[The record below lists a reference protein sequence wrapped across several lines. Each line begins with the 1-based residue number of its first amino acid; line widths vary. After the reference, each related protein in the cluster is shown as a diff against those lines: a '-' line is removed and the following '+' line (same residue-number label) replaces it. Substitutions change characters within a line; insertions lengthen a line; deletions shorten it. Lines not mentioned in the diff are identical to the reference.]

1 MAQEKQSVWHFRH
14 NLEDKVTDIAVQN
27 AKTNA
32 HIENIYHH
40 IKRIETHLD
49 KQNGSIAR
57 HESVISKWK
66 GVAIGVIVVVSFV
79 QVVVAMI
86 IH

>member
-1 MAQEKQSVWHFRH
+1 MAQEKQSVWHFRR

-40 IKRIETHLD
+40 IKRIESHLQ
-49 KQNGSIAR
+49 KQNGSIAEHDSTINR
-57 HESVISKWK
+57 WK
-66 GVAIGVIVVVSFV
+66 GIALGFVIVFSFV
-79 QVVVAMI
+79 QILVAMI

>member
-14 NLEDKVTDIAVQN
+14 SLEDKVTDIAVQN

-40 IKRIETHLD
+40 IKRIESHLD

-66 GVAIGVIVVVSFV
+66 GVAIGVVVVVGLV

>member
-1 MAQEKQSVWHFRH
+1 MAQEKQNVWHFRH
-14 NLEDKVTDIAVQN
+14 ALEDKVTDIAVQN

-32 HIENIYHH
+32 HIENIYHN
-40 IKRIETHLD
+40 IKRIEVHLD
-49 KQNGSIAR
+49 KQNGSIAK
-57 HESVISKWK
+57 HENVISKWK

>member
-66 GVAIGVIVVVSFV
+66 GVAIGVIVVASFV

>member
-1 MAQEKQSVWHFRH
+1 MAQEKQNVWNFRH
-14 NLEDKVTDIAVQN
+14 ALEDKVTDIAVQN

-32 HIENIYHH
+32 HIENIYHN
-40 IKRIETHLD
+40 IKRIESHLQ
-49 KQNGSIAR
+49 KQNGSIAEHDSTINR
-57 HESVISKWK
+57 WK
-66 GVAIGVIVVVSFV
+66 GIALGFVIVVSFI

>member
-1 MAQEKQSVWHFRH
+1 MAQEKQNVWHFRH
-14 NLEDKVTDIAVQN
+14 GLEDKVTDIAVQN

-40 IKRIETHLD
+40 IKRIESHLD

-66 GVAIGVIVVVSFV
+66 GVAIGVVVVVGFI

>member
-1 MAQEKQSVWHFRH
+1 MAQEKQNVWHFRH
-14 NLEDKVTDIAVQN
+14 NLEDKVTAIAVKN
-27 AKTNA
+27 AETNA

-40 IKRIETHLD
+40 IKRIESHLE
-49 KQNGSIAR
+49 KQNGNIAR
-57 HESVISKWK
+57 HESTISKWK
-66 GVAIGVIVVVSFV
+66 GVALGVVVVVSFV

>member
-40 IKRIETHLD
+40 IKRIDTHLD

-57 HESVISKWK
+57 HESSISKWK
-66 GVAIGVIVVVSFV
+66 GVVIGVIVVVSFV

>member
-1 MAQEKQSVWHFRH
+1 MAQEKQNVWHFRR

-40 IKRIETHLD
+40 IKRIESHLQ
-49 KQNGSIAR
+49 KQNGSIAEHDSTINR
-57 HESVISKWK
+57 WK
-66 GVAIGVIVVVSFV
+66 GIAFGFVIVFSFV
-79 QVVVAMI
+79 QIVIGMI

>member
-1 MAQEKQSVWHFRH
+1 MVQEKQSVWHFRH
-14 NLEDKVTDIAVQN
+14 GLEDKVTDIAVKG
-27 AKTNA
+27 AETNA

-40 IKRIETHLD
+40 IKRIEVHLE
-49 KQNGSIAR
+49 KQNGTIAQ
-57 HESVISKWK
+57 HQSVISKWR
-66 GVAIGVIVVVSFV
+66 GVAIGVVMVVSFV

>member
-1 MAQEKQSVWHFRH
+1 MAQEKQNVWHFRQ
-14 NLEDKVTDIAVQN
+14 NLEDKVSDIAVQN

-40 IKRIETHLD
+40 IKRIESHLD
-49 KQNGSIAR
+49 KQNGSISR

-66 GVAIGVIVVVSFV
+66 GVAMGVIVVASFI

>member
-1 MAQEKQSVWHFRH
+1 MAQEKQNVWHFRH
-14 NLEDKVTDIAVQN
+14 ALEDKVTDIAVQN

-40 IKRIETHLD
+40 IKRIEAHLD
-49 KQNGSIAR
+49 KQNGSIAK

-66 GVAIGVIVVVSFV
+66 GVAIGVVMVVGFV

>member
-1 MAQEKQSVWHFRH
+1 MAQEKQNVWHFRH
-14 NLEDKVTDIAVQN
+14 ALEDKVIDIAVQN

-32 HIENIYHH
+32 HIENIYHN
-40 IKRIETHLD
+40 IKRIEVHLD
-49 KQNGSIAR
+49 KQNGTIAN
-57 HESVISKWK
+57 HESVISKWR
-66 GVAIGVIVVVSFV
+66 GVAIGVVMVVSFV

>member
-1 MAQEKQSVWHFRH
+1 MAQEKQNVWHFRH
-14 NLEDKVTDIAVQN
+14 NLEDKVTEIAVKN
-27 AKTNA
+27 AETNA

-40 IKRIETHLD
+40 IKRIENHLE
-49 KQNGSIAR
+49 KQNGNIAK
-57 HESVISKWK
+57 HESTISKWK
-66 GVAIGVIVVVSFV
+66 GVALGVVVVVSFV